1 MANGE
6 EMLAFI
12 TEIKESRAFSIVRVV
27 EQSLNGKVDELL
39 ELQRKVIKDLEKII
53 EKLSM

>member
-12 TEIKESRAFSIVRVV
+12 TEIKESKALSIVRVV

-39 ELQRKVIKDLEKII
+39 ELQRKVTKDLEKII

>member
-6 EMLAFI
+6 EMLALAESK
-12 TEIKESRAFSIVRVV
+12 EIRALSIVEVLER
-27 EQSLNGKVDELL
+27 SLNGKVDELL
-39 ELQRKVIKDLEKII
+39 ELQKRVTQDLEKII